1 MIRALYIG
9 RFQPYHNGHH
19 YVINHIARDADEL
32 VIGIGSAQMSHEP
45 DDPFTAGERVLMI
58 TRALQDLNKP
68 VYVIP
73 LEDINRNALWV
84 SHVLAM
90 TPPFH
95 RVYSGNPLVIRLF
108 HEAGVQV
115 FTPAMYERATLSGTT
130 IRDRILCG
138 EPWENLVPPSVI
150 QVISEIDG
158 ISRIQA
164 LNHDDG
170 ECSGTEGEFVHV

>member
-19 YVINHIARDADEL
+19 YVINHIAQEADEL
-32 VIGIGSAQMSHEP
+32 IIGIGSAQMSHEP
-45 DDPFTAGERVLMI
+45 ADPFTAGERVLMI
-58 TRALQDLNKP
+58 TRALQELQKP
-68 VYVIP
+68 IYVIP

-108 HEAGVQV
+108 HEEGVEAD
-115 FTPAMYERATLSGTT
+115 TPAMYERATLSGTN
-130 IRDRILCG
+130 IRDRIRCG
-138 EPWENLVPPSVI
+138 DPWEELVPAPVARVI
-150 QVISEIDG
+150 REIDG
-158 ISRIQA
+158 ISRIHA
-164 LNHDDG
+164 LACDDG
-170 ECSGTEGEFVHV
+170 E